1 VIEALLA
8 ALPIV
13 LILGLMLGLGWP
25 AARAGAAGLAIALV
39 LASLVF
45 TRPGTGFGEQG
56 PLSATAGAF
65 AEAFFT
71 AATILWIIFPALC
84 IHQLQTRIGAVETL
98 RGMLGRIT
106 PDPRLAAIVV
116 AWFFALFIEGAAGF
130 GTTIALA
137 APLLVSLGMPPA
149 AALSTALLGH
159 AVGVSFGA
167 VGTPILPQIAAT
179 GLSGRE
185 IGGLTGLVHGM
196 VGWVMLLFTV
206 GVVRR
211 SLSADPA
218 YQRPLGGFVA
228 AAASL
233 FLVPM
238 CVIAWWIGPELPT
251 LAGALIGGVGF
262 VVLLRLRSDRGRTG
276 ELGTG
281 QSVSRRTARV
291 EQIEHI
297 EVPAESQ
304 TSTGVVRAA
313 APYLVLITVIVLT
326 RLVGP
331 LRESLTSVEIGWVWR
346 DTFRGAFQPLYH
358 PGTMLLLSFGI
369 GATLQ
374 RTPLS
379 EVRASMGLA
388 AQQLAGV
395 ALALVAMLSLS
406 RILVHGGMI
415 DTLAQF
421 AAASVGGAWPF
432 FAPFIGVLGT
442 FVTGSATT
450 SNILFTDFQQA
461 TAIEIGLPVI
471 TIVAAQGFGAAVGNI
486 ICPHNIIAGGA
497 TVGLQGD
504 IGPVLRRTLAACL
517 IYAALGGILIAILTW
532 WFSINHPA

>member
-1 VIEALLA
+1 VIETLLA
-8 ALPIV
+8 ALPIA

-39 LASLVF
+39 LALLVF

-56 PLSATAGAF
+56 PLPATAGAF
-65 AEAFFT
+65 AEALFT

-106 PDPRLAAIVV
+106 PDPRLAAILV

-137 APLLVSLGMPPA
+137 APLLVSLGMSPA

-185 IGGLTGLVHGM
+185 IGGVTGLVHGM
-196 VGWVMLLFTV
+196 VGWVMLLFTM
-206 GVVRR
+206 GVIRR
-211 SLSADPA
+211 SLSADPEHR
-218 YQRPLGGFVA
+218 QPIWGFVA
-228 AAASL
+228 AAAAL
-233 FLVPM
+233 FLAPM
-238 CVIAWWIGPELPT
+238 SVIAWWVGPELPT

-262 VVLLRLRSDRGRTG
+262 VVLLRLRSGKVTTG
-276 ELGTG
+276 EPK
-281 QSVSRRTARV
+281 RRQTARV
-291 EQIEHI
+291 GQGAQID
-297 EVPAESQ
+297 VPAAAAAAPR
-304 TSTGVVRAA
+304 TDVVRAA
-313 APYLVLITVIVLT
+313 APYLVLIAVIVLT

-331 LRESLTSVEIGWVWR
+331 LREALTSIEISWIWR

-358 PGTMLLLSFGI
+358 PGTMLLISFGL
-369 GATLQ
+369 GAAWQ

-388 AQQLAGV
+388 AQQLGGV

-415 DTLAQF
+415 ATLAQS
-421 AAASVGGAWPF
+421 AAAGVGGAWPL

-517 IYAALGGILIAILTW
+517 IYAALGGIIIAGLTW
-532 WFSINHPA
+532 WFATNHPA